1 MSDAMITKLGM
12 GIGVP
17 IILAFLFFIIWDLAK
32 QSKAGRFGTLM
43 MFLIL
48 GGGFISYIIKMFLEW
63 YVGYLSSSSFNRNN
77 LTFKSLSLF
86 SS

>member
-1 MSDAMITKLGM
+1 M

-63 YVGYLSSSSFNRNN
+63 YVGRGM
-77 LTFKSLSLF
+77 
-86 SS
+86 

>member
-1 MSDAMITKLGM
+1 MSDDMITKIGM

-17 IILAFLFFIIWDLAK
+17 IILGFLFFIIWDLAK

-48 GGGFISYIIKMFLEW
+48 GGGFISYIIKIFLEW
-63 YVGYLSSSSFNRNN
+63 YIERGM
-77 LTFKSLSLF
+77 
-86 SS
+86 

>member
-1 MSDAMITKLGM
+1 MSDEMITKIGM

-43 MFLIL
+43 MFLVL
-48 GGGFISYIIKMFLEW
+48 GGGFISYMIKMFLEW
-63 YVGYLSSSSFNRNN
+63 YVGRGM
-77 LTFKSLSLF
+77 
-86 SS
+86 